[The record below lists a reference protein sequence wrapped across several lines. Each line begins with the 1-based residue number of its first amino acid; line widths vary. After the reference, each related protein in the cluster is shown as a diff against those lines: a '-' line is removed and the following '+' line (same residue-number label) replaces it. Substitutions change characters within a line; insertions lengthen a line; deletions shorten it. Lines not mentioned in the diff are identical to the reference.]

1 MRESHA
7 VIRDALWAYILVRAT
22 LLVSL
27 VTSGALLRIN
37 GRLMRE
43 LRDCRSAKRT
53 AR

>member
-1 MRESHA
+1 M
-7 VIRDALWAYILVRAT
+7 IRDALWAYILVRAA

-27 VTSGALLRIN
+27 VTSGVLLRLN

-43 LRDCRSAKRT
+43 LAECRSAKRV